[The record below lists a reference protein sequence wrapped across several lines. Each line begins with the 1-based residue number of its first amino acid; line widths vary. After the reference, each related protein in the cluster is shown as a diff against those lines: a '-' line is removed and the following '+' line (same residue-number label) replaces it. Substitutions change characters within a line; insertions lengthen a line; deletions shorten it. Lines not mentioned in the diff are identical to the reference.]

1 MRSLAPWI
9 AKAVLSAAYWLGCL
23 YVATG
28 LFSGDRM
35 TSDGTITGSPS
46 PLPTWAFGLLA
57 VGLYAVLSLVW
68 DRLTAGH
75 DRG

>member
-1 MRSLAPWI
+1 LRSLAPWI

-35 TSDGTITGSPS
+35 APDGTITGSPS
-46 PLPTWAFGLLA
+46 TLPTWAFGLLA
-57 VGLYAVLSLVW
+57 IGLYAALSLAW
-68 DRLTAGH
+68 DRLAGVN
-75 DRG
+75 DRH